1 MMEKWIA
8 VYTKS
13 RHEKVVIQELE
24 KKNIEAYCPILKE
37 RRQWSDRKRWVE
49 FPLFRSYVFVKIELK
64 NILYVLQ
71 TMGVHHIIKFQ
82 GKISTIPDGII
93 QNIKS
98 MIDGGFTVEQ
108 VEYFVKGDEVKVVDG
123 PLKGMEGLVVKI
135 KNENKLV
142 IKVTAIH
149 QAIAVQIHPG
159 YLKPKKKNANP
170 ILQHNK
176 P

>member
-1 MMEKWIA
+1 MEKWIA

-24 KKNIEAYCPILKE
+24 NKNIEAYCPIFKE

-49 FPLFRSYVFVKIELK
+49 FPLFRSYVFAKIELK
-64 NILYVLQ
+64 NSIYILQ
-71 TMGVHHIIKFQ
+71 AMGVHHIIKFQ
-82 GKISTIPDGII
+82 GNISIIPNEII

-108 VEYFVKGDEVKVVDG
+108 VEYFVKGDEVIVVEG
-123 PLKGMEGLVVKI
+123 ALKGMEGIVVKI

-142 IKVTAIH
+142 LKVAAIQ

-159 YLKPKKKNANP
+159 YLKPKKKHVNP

>member
-1 MMEKWIA
+1 MEKWIA

-24 KKNIEAYCPILKE
+24 NKNIEAYCPIFKE

-49 FPLFRSYVFVKIELK
+49 FPLFRSYVFAKIELK
-64 NILYVLQ
+64 NSIYILQ
-71 TMGVHHIIKFQ
+71 AMGVHHIIKFQ
-82 GKISTIPDGII
+82 GNISIIPNEII

-108 VEYFVKGDEVKVVDG
+108 VEYFVKGDEVIVVDG
-123 PLKGMEGLVVKI
+123 PLKGMDGIVVKI

-142 IKVTAIH
+142 LKVAAIQ

-159 YLKPKKKNANP
+159 YLKPKKKHVNP

>member
-1 MMEKWIA
+1 MEKWIA

-13 RHEKVVIQELE
+13 RHEKVVIQKLE
-24 KKNIEAYCPILKE
+24 NKNIEAYCPIFKE

-49 FPLFRSYVFVKIELK
+49 FPLFRSYVFAKIELK
-64 NILYVLQ
+64 NSLYILQ
-71 TMGVHHIIKFQ
+71 AMGVHHIIKFQ
-82 GKISTIPDGII
+82 GNISIIPNEII
-93 QNIKS
+93 QNIKN
-98 MIDGGFTVEQ
+98 MIGGGFRVEQ
-108 VEYFVKGDEVKVVDG
+108 VEYFVKGDEVIVADG
-123 PLKGMEGLVVKI
+123 PLKGMEGIVVKI

-142 IKVTAIH
+142 LKVAAIQ

-159 YLKPKKKNANP
+159 YLKPKKKHVNP

>member
-1 MMEKWIA
+1 MEKWIA

-24 KKNIEAYCPILKE
+24 NKNIEAYCPIFKE

-49 FPLFRSYVFVKIELK
+49 FPLFRSYVFAKIELK
-64 NILYVLQ
+64 NSLYVLQ
-71 TMGVHHIIKFQ
+71 AMGVHHIIKFQ
-82 GKISTIPDGII
+82 GNISIIPDEII

-108 VEYFVKGDEVKVVDG
+108 VEYFVKGDEVIVVDG
-123 PLKGMEGLVVKI
+123 PLKGMDGIVVKI

-142 IKVTAIH
+142 LKVAAIQ

-159 YLKPKKKNANP
+159 YLKPKKKHVNP

>member
-1 MMEKWIA
+1 MEKWIA

-24 KKNIEAYCPILKE
+24 NKNIEAYCPIFKE

-49 FPLFRSYVFVKIELK
+49 FPLFRSYVFAKIELK
-64 NILYVLQ
+64 NSIYILQ
-71 TMGVHHIIKFQ
+71 AMGVHHIIKFQ
-82 GKISTIPDGII
+82 GNISIIPDEII

-108 VEYFVKGDEVKVVDG
+108 VEYFVKGDEVIVVEG
-123 PLKGMEGLVVKI
+123 PLKGMEGIVVKL

-142 IKVTAIH
+142 LKVAAIQ

-159 YLKPKKKNANP
+159 YLKPKKKHVNP

>member
-1 MMEKWIA
+1 MEKWIA

-64 NILYVLQ
+64 NSLYILQ

-82 GKISTIPDGII
+82 DNISTIPNEII
-93 QNIKS
+93 QNIKN

-123 PLKGMEGLVVKI
+123 PLKGMEGIVVKI

-142 IKVTAIH
+142 LKVAAIQ

-159 YLKPKKKNANP
+159 YLKPKKKHVNP

>member
-1 MMEKWIA
+1 MEKWIA

-24 KKNIEAYCPILKE
+24 NKNIEAYCPIFKE

-49 FPLFRSYVFVKIELK
+49 FPLFRSYVFAKIELK
-64 NILYVLQ
+64 NSLYILQ
-71 TMGVHHIIKFQ
+71 AMGVHHIIKFQ
-82 GKISTIPDGII
+82 GNISIIPNEII

-108 VEYFVKGDEVKVVDG
+108 VEYFVKGDEVIVVDG
-123 PLKGMEGLVVKI
+123 PLKGMDGIVVKI

-142 IKVTAIH
+142 LKVAAIQ

-159 YLKPKKKNANP
+159 YLKPKKKHVNP
-170 ILQHNK
+170 IL
-176 P
+176 

>member
-24 KKNIEAYCPILKE
+24 NKNIEAYCPIFKE

-49 FPLFRSYVFVKIELK
+49 FPLFRSYVFAKIELK
-64 NILYVLQ
+64 NSLYILQ
-71 TMGVHHIIKFQ
+71 AMGVHHIIKFQ
-82 GKISTIPDGII
+82 GNISIIPDEII

-98 MIDGGFTVEQ
+98 IIDGCFTVEQ
-108 VEYFVKGDEVKVVDG
+108 VEYFVKGDEVIVVDG
-123 PLKGMEGLVVKI
+123 PLKGMEGIVVKI

-142 IKVTAIH
+142 LKIEAIQ

-159 YLKPKKKNANP
+159 YLKPKKKHVNP

>member
-1 MMEKWIA
+1 MEKWIA

-24 KKNIEAYCPILKE
+24 NKNIEAYCPIFKE

-49 FPLFRSYVFVKIELK
+49 FPLFRSYVFAKIELK
-64 NILYVLQ
+64 NSLYVLQ
-71 TMGVHHIIKFQ
+71 AMGVHHIIKFQ
-82 GKISTIPDGII
+82 GNISIIPNEII

-108 VEYFVKGDEVKVVDG
+108 VEYFVKGDEVIVVDG
-123 PLKGMEGLVVKI
+123 PLKGMEGIVVKI

-142 IKVTAIH
+142 LKVAAIQ

-159 YLKPKKKNANP
+159 YLKPKKKHVNP

>member
-64 NILYVLQ
+64 NSLYILQ
-71 TMGVHHIIKFQ
+71 TMGVLHIIKFQ
-82 GKISTIPDGII
+82 GNISTIPDGII

-123 PLKGMEGLVVKI
+123 PLKGMEGIVVKI

-142 IKVTAIH
+142 LKVAAIQ

-159 YLKPKKKNANP
+159 YLKPKKKHVNP

>member
-1 MMEKWIA
+1 MEKWIA

-13 RHEKVVIQELE
+13 RHEKVVIQDLE
-24 KKNIEAYCPILKE
+24 NKNIEAYCPIFKE

-49 FPLFRSYVFVKIELK
+49 FPLFRSYVFAKIELK
-64 NILYVLQ
+64 NSIYILQ

-82 GKISTIPDGII
+82 GNISIIPDEII

-108 VEYFVKGDEVKVVDG
+108 VEYFVKGDEVIVVDG
-123 PLKGMEGLVVKI
+123 PLKGMDGIVVKI

-142 IKVTAIH
+142 LKIEVIQ

-159 YLKPKKKNANP
+159 YLKPKKKHVNP

>member
-1 MMEKWIA
+1 
-8 VYTKS
+8 
-13 RHEKVVIQELE
+13 
-24 KKNIEAYCPILKE
+24 
-37 RRQWSDRKRWVE
+37 
-49 FPLFRSYVFVKIELK
+49 
-64 NILYVLQ
+64 
-71 TMGVHHIIKFQ
+71 MGVHHIIKFQ

-93 QNIKS
+93 QDIKS
-98 MIDGGFTVEQ
+98 IMIDGGFTVEQ

-123 PLKGMEGLVVKI
+123 PLKGMEGIVVKI

-142 IKVTAIH
+142 LKVAAIQ

-159 YLKPKKKNANP
+159 YLKPKKKHVNP

>member
-1 MMEKWIA
+1 MEKWIA

-24 KKNIEAYCPILKE
+24 NKNIEAYCPIFKE

-49 FPLFRSYVFVKIELK
+49 FPLFRSYVFAKIELK
-64 NILYVLQ
+64 NSIYILQ

-82 GKISTIPDGII
+82 GNISIIPNEII

-123 PLKGMEGLVVKI
+123 PLKGMEGIIVKI

-142 IKVTAIH
+142 LKVATIQ

-159 YLKPKKKNANP
+159 YLKPKKKHVNP